1 MSKLHSY
8 EQEALKVSPEF
19 MVGHLNMTTEQA
31 QKVFVY
37 RERFKLLLGEDGK
50 LVNLAELWE
59 ILGQPYGRFQ
69 LWLDQ
74 VVKPFVERGKTEI
87 SVSRQ
92 KRKGSRG
99 STKLDHFVDL
109 ETAKHLSMLANNDAG
124 FEVRDYFI
132 TMEKLT
138 QGIVCYNAVRVHL
151 HDNQK
156 RFYYLN
162 LQRHKFDKVAA
173 NCDVKNL
180 NYLIK
185 RASGGRN
192 EIGTDYDLYN
202 ANQIVLSNLMLKG
215 KSYESLK
222 HLL

>member
-19 MVGHLNMTTEQA
+19 MVAQLEMTPEQA
-31 QKVFVY
+31 QKVFAY

-59 ILGQPYGRFQ
+59 ILGQPYTKFSV
-69 LWLDQ
+69 WLVQ
-74 VVKPFVERGKTEI
+74 VVEPLTQRLKVEI
-87 SVSRQ
+87 SSIRQ
-92 KRKGSRG
+92 KRKGRYG
-99 STKLDHFVDL
+99 QPKVDHFVDL
-109 ETAKHLSMLANNDAG
+109 DTAKHLALAVNNKAG
-124 FEVRDYFI
+124 DEVRDYFI
-132 TMEKLT
+132 TVEKLT
-138 QGIVCYNAVRVHL
+138 QGIMCYNAVRVKL

-162 LQRHKFDKVAA
+162 LQRRKFDKVAA
-173 NCDVKNL
+173 NRDIKDL

-192 EIGTDYDLYN
+192 EIGTDYDLHQ
-202 ANQIVLSNLMLKG
+202 ASQIVYSNLMLKG
-215 KSYESLK
+215 KSFDALRN
-222 HLL
+222 LL